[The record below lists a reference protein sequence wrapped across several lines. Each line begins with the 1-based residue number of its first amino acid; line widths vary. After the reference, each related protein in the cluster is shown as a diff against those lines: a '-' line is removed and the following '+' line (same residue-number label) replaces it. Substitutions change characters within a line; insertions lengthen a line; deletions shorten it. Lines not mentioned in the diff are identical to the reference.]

1 MRKKIIEGIKKFTKK
16 KKGIILLLILII
28 LVFYFFILPF
38 RLFDVP
44 YSTVVKDRQ
53 GEVLGVRLASDGQ
66 WRFPEGEKVPDKF
79 RSCIITYE
87 DQWFYFHLGI
97 NPVSVCRALYQNIKA
112 GRVVSGASTLSMQC
126 VRMARK
132 KQRTLKEKIV
142 EMLLSIRLET
152 RYSKKEILSMY
163 ASHAPFGGN
172 VVGIEAAS
180 WRYFNHQASDLS
192 WAEAAT
198 LAVLPNAPAL
208 IHLSRNQGLLLK
220 KRNVLLKKLY
230 QKERITSTEYELA
243 LAENLPQNLYP
254 LPQLAPHLVTYFYL
268 TQKGNH
274 IQSTID
280 KNKQIELENILNQ
293 WNEDFLKKDIRHLAA
308 MIVDLHTNEVI
319 AYCGNVN
326 YIKNGEGNQVDIIRS
341 SRSSGSLLKPLLYYI
356 SLSEGLILP
365 HTLLAD
371 IPVNIHGFS
380 PQNFNLQYDGA
391 VPASEA
397 ICRSLNIPSVLLLRL
412 YSVPKFY
419 NFLKEIGI
427 TTLNRDAGD
436 YGLSLILGG
445 AEVNLWDI
453 VSVYSNMARA
463 LLDLPK
469 TELSLSLKEKG
480 KESKRKFDKGAVW
493 QTFEV
498 IKELNRP
505 EEMDWHAL
513 PSVETI
519 AWKTG
524 TSYGFRDAWAVGV
537 STRYAVG
544 VWVGNA
550 GGEGKPGLIGAA
562 TAGPVMFDIF
572 NFLPADTWFTLP
584 EGNFIEEEVCTSSGY
599 LKGRFCDKVDTQ
611 YILPKALRSNVCP
624 YHVLLNLTPDFSY
637 QTNPDDKE
645 GMVQQSWFVLPPAQ
659 ASFYKQKHP
668 HYQAVPPFKGTTLN
682 NQRVMQFIYPSYNN
696 ARLTIPKQMD
706 GTKGVVTFELAH
718 ITPQALVFWH
728 LDEDYITAT
737 TDFHKITL
745 APDKGKHDLTC
756 VDDKGNTLSISFYIE

>member
-1 MRKKIIEGIKKFTKK
+1 MRKKIIKGIKKFTKK

-180 WRYFNHQASDLS
+180 WRYFNHQASELS

-268 TQKGNH
+268 TQQGNH

-280 KNKQIELENILNQ
+280 KNKQIELENILSQ
-293 WNEDFLKKDIRHLAA
+293 WNEEFLKKDIRHLAA
-308 MIVDLHTNEVI
+308 MIVDVHTNEVI

-326 YIKNGEGNQVDIIRS
+326 YLKKGEGNQVDIIRS
-341 SRSSGSLLKPLLYYI
+341 PRSSGSLLKPLLYYI

-365 HTLLAD
+365 HTLLPD
-371 IPVNIHGFS
+371 VPVNINGFS
-380 PQNFNLQYDGA
+380 PQNFDLQYDGA

-397 ICRSLNIPSVLLLRL
+397 ICRSLNVPSVLLLRL

-419 NFLKEIGI
+419 NFLKEIGL

-445 AEVNLWDI
+445 AEINLWD
-453 VSVYSNMARA
+453 VVAVYSNMARA

-469 TELSLSLKEKG
+469 TELSVILNEKG
-480 KESKRKFDKGAVW
+480 KESKKSFDKGAVW
-493 QTFEV
+493 QTFDV

-505 EEMDWHAL
+505 EEIDWHAL

-550 GGEGKPGLIGAA
+550 EGEGKPGLLGAT

-572 NFLPADTWFTLP
+572 NFLPADKWFTLP

-745 APDKGKHDLTC
+745 APDKGKHNLTC

>member
-268 TQKGNH
+268 TQQGNH

-326 YIKNGEGNQVDIIRS
+326 YLKNGEGNQVDIIRS

-365 HTLLAD
+365 HTLLPD
-371 IPVNIHGFS
+371 VPVNINGFS

-445 AEVNLWDI
+445 AEISLWDI
-453 VSVYSNMARA
+453 VAVYSNMARA

-624 YHVLLNLTPDFSY
+624 YHVLLNLTP
-637 QTNPDDKE
+637 
-645 GMVQQSWFVLPPAQ
+645 
-659 ASFYKQKHP
+659 
-668 HYQAVPPFKGTTLN
+668 
-682 NQRVMQFIYPSYNN
+682 
-696 ARLTIPKQMD
+696 
-706 GTKGVVTFELAH
+706 
-718 ITPQALVFWH
+718 
-728 LDEDYITAT
+728 
-737 TDFHKITL
+737 
-745 APDKGKHDLTC
+745 
-756 VDDKGNTLSISFYIE
+756 

>member
-1 MRKKIIEGIKKFTKK
+1 MRKKIIKGIKKFTKK

-365 HTLLAD
+365 HTLLPD
-371 IPVNIHGFS
+371 VPVNINGFS

-445 AEVNLWDI
+445 AEISLWDI
-453 VSVYSNMARA
+453 VAVYSNMARA

-572 NFLPADTWFTLP
+572 NFLPADKWFTLP

-745 APDKGKHDLTC
+745 APDKGKHNLTC

>member
-180 WRYFNHQASDLS
+180 WRYFNHRASDLS

-268 TQKGNH
+268 TQQGNH

-326 YIKNGEGNQVDIIRS
+326 YLKNGEGNQVDIIRS

-445 AEVNLWDI
+445 AEISLWDI
-453 VSVYSNMARA
+453 VAVYSNMARA

-505 EEMDWHAL
+505 EEIDWHAL

-550 GGEGKPGLIGAA
+550 EGEGKPGLLGAT

-572 NFLPADTWFTLP
+572 NFLPADKWFTLP

-637 QTNPDDKE
+637 QTNPDDKD

-668 HYQAVPPFKGTTLN
+668 H
-682 NQRVMQFIYPSYNN
+682 
-696 ARLTIPKQMD
+696 
-706 GTKGVVTFELAH
+706 
-718 ITPQALVFWH
+718 
-728 LDEDYITAT
+728 
-737 TDFHKITL
+737 
-745 APDKGKHDLTC
+745 
-756 VDDKGNTLSISFYIE
+756 

>member
-180 WRYFNHQASDLS
+180 WRYFNHRASELS

-268 TQKGNH
+268 TQQGNH

-365 HTLLAD
+365 HTLLPD
-371 IPVNIHGFS
+371 VPVNINGFS

-505 EEMDWHAL
+505 EEIDWHAL

-550 GGEGKPGLIGAA
+550 EGEGKPGLLGAT

-745 APDKGKHDLTC
+745 APDKGKHNLTC

>member
-268 TQKGNH
+268 TQQGNH

-365 HTLLAD
+365 HTLLPD
-371 IPVNIHGFS
+371 VPVNINGFS

-445 AEVNLWDI
+445 AEISLWDI
-453 VSVYSNMARA
+453 VAVYSNMARA

-505 EEMDWHAL
+505 EEIDWHAL

-550 GGEGKPGLIGAA
+550 GGVGKPGLIGAA

-637 QTNPDDKE
+637 QTNPDDKD

-745 APDKGKHDLTC
+745 APDKGKHNLTC

>member
-308 MIVDLHTNEVI
+308 M
-319 AYCGNVN
+319 
-326 YIKNGEGNQVDIIRS
+326 
-341 SRSSGSLLKPLLYYI
+341 
-356 SLSEGLILP
+356 
-365 HTLLAD
+365 
-371 IPVNIHGFS
+371 
-380 PQNFNLQYDGA
+380 
-391 VPASEA
+391 
-397 ICRSLNIPSVLLLRL
+397 
-412 YSVPKFY
+412 
-419 NFLKEIGI
+419 
-427 TTLNRDAGD
+427 
-436 YGLSLILGG
+436 
-445 AEVNLWDI
+445 
-453 VSVYSNMARA
+453 
-463 LLDLPK
+463 
-469 TELSLSLKEKG
+469 
-480 KESKRKFDKGAVW
+480 
-493 QTFEV
+493 
-498 IKELNRP
+498 
-505 EEMDWHAL
+505 
-513 PSVETI
+513 
-519 AWKTG
+519 
-524 TSYGFRDAWAVGV
+524 
-537 STRYAVG
+537 
-544 VWVGNA
+544 
-550 GGEGKPGLIGAA
+550 
-562 TAGPVMFDIF
+562 
-572 NFLPADTWFTLP
+572 
-584 EGNFIEEEVCTSSGY
+584 
-599 LKGRFCDKVDTQ
+599 
-611 YILPKALRSNVCP
+611 
-624 YHVLLNLTPDFSY
+624 
-637 QTNPDDKE
+637 
-645 GMVQQSWFVLPPAQ
+645 
-659 ASFYKQKHP
+659 
-668 HYQAVPPFKGTTLN
+668 
-682 NQRVMQFIYPSYNN
+682 
-696 ARLTIPKQMD
+696 
-706 GTKGVVTFELAH
+706 
-718 ITPQALVFWH
+718 
-728 LDEDYITAT
+728 
-737 TDFHKITL
+737 
-745 APDKGKHDLTC
+745 
-756 VDDKGNTLSISFYIE
+756 

>member
-1 MRKKIIEGIKKFTKK
+1 MRTKIIDGIKKFTKNK
-16 KKGIILLLILII
+16 KRIILLLVFIL
-28 LVFYFFILPF
+28 LVFYLFILPF

-53 GEVLGVRLASDGQ
+53 GEVLGVRLAADGQ

-79 RSCIITYE
+79 STCIITYE

-112 GRVVSGASTLSMQC
+112 GRIVSGASTLSMQC
-126 VRMARK
+126 VRMARG

-152 RYSKKEILSMY
+152 NYSKKEILSMY

-180 WRYFNHQASDLS
+180 WRYFNHQASELS

-220 KRNVLLKKLY
+220 KRNALLKKLY
-230 QKERITSTEYELA
+230 QKERISSTEYELA
-243 LAENLPQNLYP
+243 LAENLPHELFS
-254 LPQLAPHLVTYFYL
+254 LPQLAPHLVSYFYL
-268 TQKGNH
+268 TQEGNH

-280 KNKQIELENILNQ
+280 KNKQIELENILSQ
-293 WNEDFLKKDIRHLAA
+293 WNEEFLKKDIRHLAA
-308 MIVDLHTNEVI
+308 MIVDIRTNEVI

-326 YIKNGEGNQVDIIRS
+326 YLKKGEGNQVDIIRS
-341 SRSSGSLLKPLLYYI
+341 PRSSGSLLKPLLYYI
-356 SLSEGLILP
+356 TLSEGLILP
-365 HTLLAD
+365 HTLLPD
-371 IPVNIHGFS
+371 VPVNINGFS
-380 PQNFNLQYDGA
+380 PQNFDLQYDGA
-391 VPASEA
+391 VTASEA
-397 ICRSLNIPSVLLLRL
+397 ICRSLNVPSVLLLRL

-419 NFLKEIGI
+419 NFLKEIGL

-445 AEVNLWDI
+445 AEINLWDI
-453 VSVYSNMARA
+453 VAVYSNMARA

-469 TELSLSLKEKG
+469 TELSVILNEKG
-480 KESKRKFDKGAVW
+480 KESKKSFDKGAVW
-493 QTFEV
+493 QTFDV

-505 EEMDWHAL
+505 EEIDWHAL

-550 GGEGKPGLIGAA
+550 GGEGKPGLLGAA

-572 NFLPADTWFTLP
+572 NVLPTDKWFAFP
-584 EGNFIEEEVCTSSGY
+584 EGSFIEEEVCALSGC
-599 LKGRFCDKVDTQ
+599 LKGRFCDEIDTQ
-611 YILPKALRSNVCP
+611 YLLPNALRSDVCP

-668 HYQAVPPFKGTTLN
+668 HYQAVPPFKGTTYT
-682 NQRVMQFIYPSYNN
+682 NQGVMQFIYPSYNN
-696 ARLTIPKQMD
+696 ARMSIPKQID
-706 GTKGVVTFELAH
+706 GSKGLVTFELAH
-718 ITPQALVFWH
+718 ANPNALVFWH
-728 LDEDYITAT
+728 LDEDYITTT

-745 APDKGKHDLTC
+745 SPDKGKHSLSC
-756 VDDKGNTLSISFYIE
+756 VDDKGNTLSISFFIE

>member
-97 NPVSVCRALYQNIKA
+97 YPVSVCRALYQNIKA

-180 WRYFNHQASDLS
+180 WRYFNHQASELS

-268 TQKGNH
+268 TQQGNH

-308 MIVDLHTNEVI
+308 MIVDLHTNEVM

-326 YIKNGEGNQVDIIRS
+326 YLKNGEGNQVDIIRS

-365 HTLLAD
+365 HTLLPD
-371 IPVNIHGFS
+371 VPVNINGFS

-445 AEVNLWDI
+445 AEISLWDI
-453 VSVYSNMARA
+453 VAVYSNMARA

-637 QTNPDDKE
+637 QTNPDDKD

-745 APDKGKHDLTC
+745 APDKGKHNLTC

>member
-1 MRKKIIEGIKKFTKK
+1 MRKKIIKGIKKFTKK

-445 AEVNLWDI
+445 AEISLWDI
-453 VSVYSNMARA
+453 VAVYSNMARA

-505 EEMDWHAL
+505 EEIDWHAL

-550 GGEGKPGLIGAA
+550 EGEGKPGLIGAA

-637 QTNPDDKE
+637 QTNPDDKD

-745 APDKGKHDLTC
+745 APDKGKHNLTC

>member
-180 WRYFNHQASDLS
+180 WRYFNHRASDLS

-268 TQKGNH
+268 TQQGNH

-365 HTLLAD
+365 HTLLPD
-371 IPVNIHGFS
+371 VPVNINGFS

-445 AEVNLWDI
+445 AEISLWDI
-453 VSVYSNMARA
+453 VAVYSNMARA

-505 EEMDWHAL
+505 EEIDWHAL

>member
-180 WRYFNHQASDLS
+180 WRYFNHRASDLS

-268 TQKGNH
+268 TQQGNH

-365 HTLLAD
+365 HTLLPD
-371 IPVNIHGFS
+371 VPVNINGFS

>member
-1 MRKKIIEGIKKFTKK
+1 MRKKIIKGIKKFTKK

-268 TQKGNH
+268 TQQGNH

-326 YIKNGEGNQVDIIRS
+326 YLKNGEGNQVDIIRS

-365 HTLLAD
+365 HTLLVD

-445 AEVNLWDI
+445 AEISLWDI
-453 VSVYSNMARA
+453 VAVYSNMARA

-745 APDKGKHDLTC
+745 APDKGKHNLTC

>member
-1 MRKKIIEGIKKFTKK
+1 MRKKIIKGIKKFTKK

-180 WRYFNHQASDLS
+180 WRYFNHRASDLS

-268 TQKGNH
+268 TQQGNH

-326 YIKNGEGNQVDIIRS
+326 YLKKGEGNQVDIIRS

-365 HTLLAD
+365 HTLLPD
-371 IPVNIHGFS
+371 VPVNINGFS

>member
-1 MRKKIIEGIKKFTKK
+1 MRKKIIKGIKKFTKK

-326 YIKNGEGNQVDIIRS
+326 YLKNGEGNQVDIIRS

-365 HTLLAD
+365 HTLLPD
-371 IPVNIHGFS
+371 VPVNINGFS

-745 APDKGKHDLTC
+745 APDKGKHNLTC

>member
-1 MRKKIIEGIKKFTKK
+1 MRKKIIKGIKKFTKK

-268 TQKGNH
+268 TQQGNH

-326 YIKNGEGNQVDIIRS
+326 YLKNGEGNQVDIIRS

-365 HTLLAD
+365 HTLLPD
-371 IPVNIHGFS
+371 VPVNINGFS

-706 GTKGVVTFELAH
+706 GSKGVVTFELAH
-718 ITPQALVFWH
+718 IIPQALVFWH

-745 APDKGKHDLTC
+745 SPDKGKHRLTC

>member
-180 WRYFNHQASDLS
+180 WRYFNHRASDLS

-268 TQKGNH
+268 TQQGNH

-326 YIKNGEGNQVDIIRS
+326 YLKNGEGNQVDIIRS

-365 HTLLAD
+365 HTLLPD
-371 IPVNIHGFS
+371 VPVNINGFS

-505 EEMDWHAL
+505 EEIDWHAL

-550 GGEGKPGLIGAA
+550 GGEGKPGLLGAA

-572 NFLPADTWFTLP
+572 NVLPADNWFTFP
-584 EGNFIEEEVCTSSGY
+584 EGNFIEEEVCALSGC
-599 LKGRFCDKVDTQ
+599 LKGRFCDEVNTQ
-611 YILPKALRSNVCP
+611 YLLPKSLRSDVCP

-682 NQRVMQFIYPSYNN
+682 DQRVMQFIYPSYNN

-706 GTKGVVTFELAH
+706 GSKGVVTFELAH
-718 ITPQALVFWH
+718 IIPQALVFWH

-745 APDKGKHDLTC
+745 SPDKGKHYLTC

>member
-268 TQKGNH
+268 TQQGNH

-505 EEMDWHAL
+505 EEIDWHAL

-550 GGEGKPGLIGAA
+550 EGEGKPGLLGAT

-572 NFLPADTWFTLP
+572 NFLPADKWFTLP

-599 LKGRFCDKVDTQ
+599 LKGRFCDEVDTQ

-624 YHVLLNLTPDFSY
+624 YHVLLNLTPDFS
-637 QTNPDDKE
+637 
-645 GMVQQSWFVLPPAQ
+645 
-659 ASFYKQKHP
+659 
-668 HYQAVPPFKGTTLN
+668 
-682 NQRVMQFIYPSYNN
+682 
-696 ARLTIPKQMD
+696 
-706 GTKGVVTFELAH
+706 
-718 ITPQALVFWH
+718 
-728 LDEDYITAT
+728 
-737 TDFHKITL
+737 
-745 APDKGKHDLTC
+745 
-756 VDDKGNTLSISFYIE
+756 

>member
-1 MRKKIIEGIKKFTKK
+1 MRKKIIKGIKKFTKK

-152 RYSKKEILSMY
+152 KYSKKEILSMY

-180 WRYFNHQASDLS
+180 WRYFNHQASELS

-220 KRNVLLKKLY
+220 KRNALLKKLY
-230 QKERITSTEYELA
+230 QKEHISSTEYELA
-243 LAENLPQNLYP
+243 LAENLPHELFP
-254 LPQLAPHLVTYFYL
+254 LPQLAPHLVSYFYL
-268 TQKGNH
+268 TKEGNH

-280 KNKQIELENILNQ
+280 KNKQIELENILSQ
-293 WNEDFLKKDIRHLAA
+293 WNEEFLKKDIRHLAA
-308 MIVDLHTNEVI
+308 MIVDVHTNEVI

-326 YIKNGEGNQVDIIRS
+326 YLKKGEGNQVDIIRS
-341 SRSSGSLLKPLLYYI
+341 PRSSGSLLKPLLYYI

-365 HTLLAD
+365 HTLLPD
-371 IPVNIHGFS
+371 VPVNINGFS
-380 PQNFNLQYDGA
+380 PQNFDLQYDGA

-397 ICRSLNIPSVLLLRL
+397 ICRSLNVPSVLLLRL

-419 NFLKEIGI
+419 NFLKEIGL

-445 AEVNLWDI
+445 AEINLWD
-453 VSVYSNMARA
+453 VVAVYSNMARA

-469 TELSLSLKEKG
+469 TELSVILNEKG
-480 KESKRKFDKGAVW
+480 KESKKSFDKGAVW
-493 QTFEV
+493 QTFDV

-505 EEMDWHAL
+505 EEIDWHAL

-550 GGEGKPGLIGAA
+550 GGEGKPGLLGAA

-572 NFLPADTWFTLP
+572 NVLPADNWFTFP
-584 EGNFIEEEVCTSSGY
+584 EGNFIEEEVCALSGC
-599 LKGRFCDKVDTQ
+599 LKGRFCDEVNTQ
-611 YILPKALRSNVCP
+611 YLLPKSLRSDVCP
-624 YHVLLNLTPDFSY
+624 YHVLLNLSPDFSY

-682 NQRVMQFIYPSYNN
+682 DQRVMQFIYPSYNN

-706 GTKGVVTFELAH
+706 GSKGVVTFELAH
-718 ITPQALVFWH
+718 IIPQALVFWH

-745 APDKGKHDLTC
+745 SPDKGKHYLTC

>member
-268 TQKGNH
+268 TQQGNH

-326 YIKNGEGNQVDIIRS
+326 YLKNGEGNQVDIIRS

-365 HTLLAD
+365 HTLLPD
-371 IPVNIHGFS
+371 VPVNINGFS

-445 AEVNLWDI
+445 AEISLWDI
-453 VSVYSNMARA
+453 VAVYSNMARA

-505 EEMDWHAL
+505 EEIDWHAL

-668 HYQAVPPFKGTTLN
+668 HYQAMPPFKGTTLN

-745 APDKGKHDLTC
+745 APDKGKHNLTC
-756 VDDKGNTLSISFYIE
+756 VDDKVNA

>member
-268 TQKGNH
+268 TQQGNH

-326 YIKNGEGNQVDIIRS
+326 YLKNGEGNQVDIIRS

-365 HTLLAD
+365 HTLLVD

-505 EEMDWHAL
+505 EEIDWHAL

-550 GGEGKPGLIGAA
+550 EGEGKPGLLGAT

-572 NFLPADTWFTLP
+572 NFLPADKWFTLP

-599 LKGRFCDKVDTQ
+599 LKGRFCDEVDTQ

-624 YHVLLNLTPDFSY
+624 YHILLNLTPDFSY
-637 QTNPDDKE
+637 QTNPDDEE
-645 GMVQQSWFVLPPAQ
+645 GMVQKSWFVLPPAQ

-706 GTKGVVTFELAH
+706 GSKGVVTFELAH
-718 ITPQALVFWH
+718 ANPQALVFWH
-728 LDEDYITAT
+728 LDEDYITTT

-745 APDKGKHDLTC
+745 SPDKGKHNLTC

>member
-1 MRKKIIEGIKKFTKK
+1 MRKKIIKGIKKFTKK

-445 AEVNLWDI
+445 AEISLWDI
-453 VSVYSNMARA
+453 VAVYSNMARA

-505 EEMDWHAL
+505 EEIDWHAL

-550 GGEGKPGLIGAA
+550 EGEGKPGLLGAT

-572 NFLPADTWFTLP
+572 NFLPADKWFTLP

-637 QTNPDDKE
+637 QTNPDDKD

-745 APDKGKHDLTC
+745 APDKGKHNLTC

>member
-1 MRKKIIEGIKKFTKK
+1 
-16 KKGIILLLILII
+16 
-28 LVFYFFILPF
+28 
-38 RLFDVP
+38 
-44 YSTVVKDRQ
+44 
-53 GEVLGVRLASDGQ
+53 
-66 WRFPEGEKVPDKF
+66 
-79 RSCIITYE
+79 
-87 DQWFYFHLGI
+87 
-97 NPVSVCRALYQNIKA
+97 
-112 GRVVSGASTLSMQC
+112 
-126 VRMARK
+126 
-132 KQRTLKEKIV
+132 
-142 EMLLSIRLET
+142 
-152 RYSKKEILSMY
+152 
-163 ASHAPFGGN
+163 
-172 VVGIEAAS
+172 
-180 WRYFNHQASDLS
+180 
-192 WAEAAT
+192 
-198 LAVLPNAPAL
+198 
-208 IHLSRNQGLLLK
+208 
-220 KRNVLLKKLY
+220 
-230 QKERITSTEYELA
+230 
-243 LAENLPQNLYP
+243 
-254 LPQLAPHLVTYFYL
+254 
-268 TQKGNH
+268 
-274 IQSTID
+274 
-280 KNKQIELENILNQ
+280 LENILNQ

-445 AEVNLWDI
+445 AEISLWDI
-453 VSVYSNMARA
+453 VAVYSNMARA

-550 GGEGKPGLIGAA
+550 GGEGKPGLLGAT

-572 NFLPADTWFTLP
+572 NFLPADKWFTLP

-637 QTNPDDKE
+637 QTNPDDKD

>member
-268 TQKGNH
+268 TQQGNH

-326 YIKNGEGNQVDIIRS
+326 YLKNGEGNQVDIIRS

-365 HTLLAD
+365 HTLLPD
-371 IPVNIHGFS
+371 VPVNINGFS

-445 AEVNLWDI
+445 AEISLWDI

-624 YHVLLNLTPDFSY
+624 YHVLLNLTP
-637 QTNPDDKE
+637 
-645 GMVQQSWFVLPPAQ
+645 
-659 ASFYKQKHP
+659 
-668 HYQAVPPFKGTTLN
+668 
-682 NQRVMQFIYPSYNN
+682 
-696 ARLTIPKQMD
+696 
-706 GTKGVVTFELAH
+706 
-718 ITPQALVFWH
+718 
-728 LDEDYITAT
+728 
-737 TDFHKITL
+737 
-745 APDKGKHDLTC
+745 
-756 VDDKGNTLSISFYIE
+756 

>member
-1 MRKKIIEGIKKFTKK
+1 MRKKIIKGIKKFTKK

-66 WRFPEGEKVPDKF
+66 WRLPEGEKVPDKF

-268 TQKGNH
+268 TQQGNH

-326 YIKNGEGNQVDIIRS
+326 YLKNGEGNQVDIIRS

-365 HTLLAD
+365 HTLLVD

-445 AEVNLWDI
+445 AEISLWDI
-453 VSVYSNMARA
+453 VAVYSNMARA

-745 APDKGKHDLTC
+745 APDKGKHNLTC